1 MCKFIFRLVFI
12 ALLQVAPALAAEDA
26 VNIYDKPREVPSHQI
41 EYQSGQ
47 KFKLSDFNGD
57 FVLAHF
63 WSRDC
68 APCVA
73 ELKNLNTFYNKT
85 QNDGI
90 RLLMISNNSE
100 WKNVSEQ
107 RRFLNKYKAQDLD
120 FYTDNS
126 GQVAADLGI
135 FTSPHTVLINTQ
147 GQEIG
152 RIRGSADWSRPAVIK
167 YIRDL
172 KEKHGRI

>member
-1 MCKFIFRLVFI
+1 
-12 ALLQVAPALAAEDA
+12 
-26 VNIYDKPREVPSHQI
+26 
-41 EYQSGQ
+41 
-47 KFKLSDFNGD
+47 
-57 FVLAHF
+57 
-63 WSRDC
+63 
-68 APCVA
+68 
-73 ELKNLNTFYNKT
+73 
-85 QNDGI
+85 
-90 RLLMISNNSE
+90 MISNNSE

>member
-1 MCKFIFRLVFI
+1 MFKFILSLVFI
-12 ALLQVAPALAAEDA
+12 TLLQTSPALSYEDA

-47 KFKLSDFNGD
+47 KFKLSDFKGN

-68 APCVA
+68 GPCIA
-73 ELKNLNTFYNKT
+73 ELKTLNAFYNQT
-85 QNDGI
+85 QNDNI
-90 RLLMISNNSE
+90 KLLMISNNSE
-100 WKNVSEQ
+100 WKNTAEQ
-107 RRFLNKYKAQDLD
+107 RRFLNKYKAPDLD

-172 KEKHGRI
+172 KEKHG

>member
-1 MCKFIFRLVFI
+1 
-12 ALLQVAPALAAEDA
+12 
-26 VNIYDKPREVPSHQI
+26 
-41 EYQSGQ
+41 
-47 KFKLSDFNGD
+47 
-57 FVLAHF
+57 
-63 WSRDC
+63 
-68 APCVA
+68 
-73 ELKNLNTFYNKT
+73 
-85 QNDGI
+85 
-90 RLLMISNNSE
+90 MISNNSE
-100 WKNVSEQ
+100 WKNTAEQ
-107 RRFLNKYKAQDLD
+107 RRFLNKYKAPDLD

-172 KEKHGRI
+172 KEKHG